1 MPPCLQLPVW
11 LGAPPT
17 PLAQGNGE
25 GDGLSLASLDLGLA
39 AEWPC
44 CRRAVTFLTAAMLL

>member
-1 MPPCLQLPVW
+1 MLPCLQLPVW